1 MSKQQ
6 TRYQNSIRII
16 GGRWRGRRIP
26 IPGGTGVRP
35 TPDRVRE
42 TLFNW
47 LAGAVES
54 ARCLDLFAG
63 TGALG
68 LEALSR
74 GAAEACFV
82 ESNPLLASAL
92 GERISAFGTQATIFP
107 SDVMRILER
116 PKTGFFDLVFVDPP
130 YELALAPI
138 LKKLV
143 PRLSPGALVY
153 MERPETPGSSDEIQ
167 HLTSDLAGCDLVK
180 HSRAGKVRFGLWQF
194 RNDA

>member
-1 MSKQQ
+1 MSKQK
-6 TRYQNSIRII
+6 TRYQNSVRII
-16 GGRWRGRRIP
+16 GGSWRGRRIP

-47 LAGAVES
+47 LAGVVEG

-63 TGALG
+63 SGALG

-74 GAAEACFV
+74 GAAEVCFV
-82 ESNPLLASAL
+82 ESNPTLARSL
-92 GERISAFGTQATIFP
+92 GERISAFGAQGTILHA
-107 SDVMRILER
+107 DVTRILER
-116 PKTGFFDLVFVDPP
+116 TKTGPYDLVFVDPP

-153 MERPETPGSSDEIQ
+153 MERAETLGSSDEFQ

-180 HSRAGKVRFGLWQF
+180 LSRAGKVRFGLWRF
-194 RNDA
+194 GNDA

>member
-6 TRYQNSIRII
+6 KRYQNSIRII
-16 GGRWRGRRIP
+16 GGSWRGRRIP
-26 IPGGTGVRP
+26 IPIGTAVRP

-47 LAGAVES
+47 LAGVVDG

-63 TGALG
+63 SGALG

-74 GAAEACFV
+74 GAAEACFI
-82 ESNPLLASAL
+82 ESNRSLARAL
-92 GERISAFGTQATIFP
+92 GEQISAFSANGTVLAA
-107 SDVMRILER
+107 DVMRILER
-116 PKTGFFDLVFVDPP
+116 PKAGSFDIVFLDPP

-143 PRLSPGALVY
+143 PWLSPDALVY
-153 MERPETPGSSDEIQ
+153 MERAETTGSNEEFQ
-167 HLTSDLAGCDLVK
+167 QLERDLAGSALIK
-180 HSRAGKVRFGLWQF
+180 QSRAGKVRFGLWQL